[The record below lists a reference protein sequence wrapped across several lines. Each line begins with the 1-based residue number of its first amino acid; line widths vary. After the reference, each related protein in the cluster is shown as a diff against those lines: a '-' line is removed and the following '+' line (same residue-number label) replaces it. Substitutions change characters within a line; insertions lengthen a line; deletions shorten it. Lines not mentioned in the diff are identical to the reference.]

1 MSKSSFNTCDEE
13 ITWKLYEA
21 MLVLS
26 VMKLLHLFTG
36 MKVVLVVNNLGGTS
50 NIHLSTMAD
59 AAIKH
64 LGK

>member
-13 ITWKLYEA
+13 ITLNLNEA

-26 VMKLLHLFTG
+26 MIFTG

>member
-13 ITWKLYEA
+13 ITLNLNEA

-26 VMKLLHLFTG
+26 MIFTG

-50 NIHLSTMAD
+50 NIHLSTMTD